1 MLSNMASVCEFLAN
15 GEAPQEIAPWL
26 AGAPLF
32 PLKKKGR
39 GIRPVAVG
47 EFLRRLVAKML
58 ANDGKVRE
66 KAEKLFA
73 EVGQFGVAVKGGAEI
88 VVQAVRTWLGKKG
101 KEGMG
106 VLKFDF
112 ENAYN
117 TVSREEI
124 ANKVAEP
131 RLAPVVQI
139 LLWDASDSVL
149 SGEKVALRE
158 PGWRTAGR
166 PSGTALFC
174 VGNIKDGESVE
185 GGSEGGLATVVS

>member
-106 VLKFDF
+106 GVK
-112 ENAYN
+112 
-117 TVSREEI
+117 I
-124 ANKVAEP
+124 
-131 RLAPVVQI
+131 
-139 LLWDASDSVL
+139 
-149 SGEKVALRE
+149 
-158 PGWRTAGR
+158 
-166 PSGTALFC
+166 
-174 VGNIKDGESVE
+174 
-185 GGSEGGLATVVS
+185 